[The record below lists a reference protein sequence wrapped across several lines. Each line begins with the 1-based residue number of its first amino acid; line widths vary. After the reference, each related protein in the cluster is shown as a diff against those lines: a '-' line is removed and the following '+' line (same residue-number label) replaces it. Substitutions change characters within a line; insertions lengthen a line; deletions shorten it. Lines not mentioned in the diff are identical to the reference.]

1 MPGEKN
7 HGELARRRV
16 FKSGPAEEAIE
27 RGGGGGG
34 HERGNSPPLVRGVW
48 GSPPRTFLSAFNVFY
63 AFGTTFYSFW
73 SQRYFLSREKPNAG
87 QNCLQT
93 VTCCFF

>member
-16 FKSGPAEEAIE
+16 FKSGPVEEAIE
-27 RGGGGGG
+27 GGGGG

-48 GSPPRTFLSAFNVFY
+48 GPPPRTFLSASMCVFNGDHILFVLV
-63 AFGTTFYSFW
+63 TKI
-73 SQRYFLSREKPNAG
+73 FLVA
-87 QNCLQT
+87 
-93 VTCCFF
+93 